1 MILQRQIMANEVK
14 MTCQSKCGDGIKL
27 TLLTL
32 KSRALANLS
41 KQSFFIRSLMGGREN
56 ILLKYMVFRSPLWS
70 VPWSQPGLQ
79 HWAQEGSRLK

>member
-1 MILQRQIMANEVK
+1 MILQRQIMAKEVK

-32 KSRALANLS
+32 KSSALANLS

-56 ILLKYMVFRSPLWS
+56 ILLKCMVFRSPFWG
-70 VPWSQPGLQ
+70 VPWSQPGPQ